1 MAVIPEQLK
10 IYIYIFVKPLEQ
22 NQDQISVFLLQIIN
36 FNT

>member
-10 IYIYIFVKPLEQ
+10 NIYIFVKPLEQ
-22 NQDQISVFLLQIIN
+22 NQYQISVFLLQIIN